1 VRRVLTANVLWARHG
16 QNVANLTDTFSHRVF
31 DGDLTGIGRRQAREL
46 GDRLAAHPGNPIGQ
60 LVCSPLRRARQT
72 AEIVS
77 SRLGLPVAM
86 ELEDLRELDVG
97 ALDGRNDAQA
107 WAIYARVLAAW
118 KAGDTGARFPAGE
131 NCQELCARLRR
142 ALAVVSRNAG
152 DATSLVVAHGAN
164 LRAALPGLTGD
175 PDPGVDLPTGGVA
188 AMRVDP
194 GPLLDASVQLVSW
207 PGTASSDRRRGQGRG
222 SA

>member
-1 VRRVLTANVLWARHG
+1 MPCQTRSLALNWRFALAR
-16 QNVANLTDTFSHRVF
+16 L
-31 DGDLTGIGRRQAREL
+31 
-46 GDRLAAHPGNPIGQ
+46 
-60 LVCSPLRRARQT
+60 
-72 AEIVS
+72 
-77 SRLGLPVAM
+77 
-86 ELEDLRELDVG
+86 VG
-97 ALDGRNDAQA
+97 AE
-107 WAIYARVLAAW
+107 YRVTGPAGSW
-118 KAGDTGARFPAGE
+118 KAGDTGARFPGGE
-131 NCQELCARLRR
+131 DCQELCARLRR
-142 ALAVVSRNAG
+142 ALAAVSSKAG

-194 GPLLDASVQLVSW
+194 GHLLDASVQRLSW